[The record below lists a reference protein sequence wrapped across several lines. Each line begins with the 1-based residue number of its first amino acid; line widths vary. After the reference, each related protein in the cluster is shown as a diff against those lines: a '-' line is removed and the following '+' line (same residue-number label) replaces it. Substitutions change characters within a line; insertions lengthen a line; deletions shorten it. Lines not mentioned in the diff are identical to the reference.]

1 MLFHVTNFSIC
12 YRDIK
17 DSLRAIASYTRR
29 GVHVA
34 CLMGGLWEKKEKF
47 QGGVPQNMSIGK

>member
-1 MLFHVTNFSIC
+1 VLFHVTNFSIC

-47 QGGVPQNMSIGK
+47 EDPPLENMSIGK